1 MPTILSHAIAGAAIG
16 YLLAP
21 RGRSV
26 AIITLAAA
34 AAMAPDADVLGF
46 RLGID
51 YGDLLGHRGLTH
63 SLLFAAVLAGGVAAT
78 ARLFRLAGGDLW
90 RIAAAVFA
98 AAVSHGLLDA
108 LTNGGL
114 GVAFFAPF
122 NNTRYF
128 FPATPIEVAPLR
140 VEALFSWRGADV
152 IASEALWVWAPTV
165 AIVGVAALVRRP
177 TRRGAGS

>member
-1 MPTILSHAIAGAAIG
+1 M
-16 YLLAP
+16 
-21 RGRSV
+21 
-26 AIITLAAA
+26 
-34 AAMAPDADVLGF
+34 
-46 RLGID
+46 
-51 YGDLLGHRGLTH
+51 
-63 SLLFAAVLAGGVAAT
+63 
-78 ARLFRLAGGDLW
+78 
-90 RIAAAVFA
+90 FA